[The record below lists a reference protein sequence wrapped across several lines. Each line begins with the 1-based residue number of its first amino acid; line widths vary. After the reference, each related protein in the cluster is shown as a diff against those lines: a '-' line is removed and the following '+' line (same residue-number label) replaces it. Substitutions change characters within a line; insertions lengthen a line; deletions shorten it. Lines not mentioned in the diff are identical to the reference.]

1 MYCYFHITHRMESSQ
16 NKIINFTVFLLVYNS
31 FRGFSWCLGGIVG
44 KLTGGVPT
52 LVVFVLTVL
61 VYFYAYNKNKKSF
74 DKRYVGCSIVIF
86 LSYMF
91 TYLVCYAKG
100 TPVKLASILNIFY
113 LPLFILIDD
122 RLKYFIFQ
130 RYLKVIIIFFTLS
143 FIEYLIYVIF
153 HIGIT
158 LSIYIRNE
166 NSDSLANIQILQET
180 IFNFI
185 RTDIDFPR
193 FQSLCQEPGQLGNV
207 CWILIV
213 LIGEC
218 KKYRKQQ
225 LLLFLFGVVSF
236 SLAFYVIAFVYLIS
250 IKVRFKYI
258 AAIIGVTGIFYF
270 SFPQAFESLI
280 FERVDGKT
288 MEEIDN
294 RTSKSFDFYFDK
306 SIEDGSIILGNGG
319 TRGEEIEGNNTG
331 GKVILYEYGVVCT
344 VLILLACLNGYISF
358 SRKYGSVDLRKKL
371 CLLLIFIG
379 AFYKGGMIMSYYIM
393 FLFIIYPLIYKINSL
408 EQKS

>member
-1 MYCYFHITHRMESSQ
+1 MNNSQ
-16 NKIINFTVFLLVYNS
+16 KYLVNFSVFLLVYNS
-31 FRGFSWCLGGIVG
+31 FQGFAWCLGGLIY
-44 KLTGGVPT
+44 KLTGGLPA

-166 NSDSLANIQILQET
+166 NSDSLVNIQILQET
-180 IFNFI
+180 FFNFI

-207 CWILIV
+207 CWVLIV

-225 LLLFLFGVVSF
+225 LLLFLFGAVSF
-236 SLAFYVIAFVYLIS
+236 SLAFYAIAFVYLIS

-258 AAIIGVTGIFYF
+258 VAIIGVTGIFYF
-270 SFPQAFESLI
+270 SFTEAFDRLI
-280 FERVDGKT
+280 FERVEGRS

-294 RTSKSFDFYFDK
+294 RTSESMNYYFDK
-306 SIEDGSIILGNGG
+306 SIEDGSIIWGHGG
-319 TRGEEIEGNNTG
+319 TKGKEIEGNNASG
-331 GKVILYEYGVVCT
+331 AKVVLYSFGVVCT
-344 VLILLACLNGYISF
+344 VLMLFSCFVGYNSF
-358 SRKYGSVDLRKKL
+358 SRKYGSVGLRKNL
-371 CLLLIFIG
+371 CLLIIFIG
-379 AFYKGGMIMSYYIM
+379 AFYKGATILLPYMM
-393 FLFIIYPLIYKINSL
+393 FLLIIYPLIYKINSL